1 MTAGTLI
8 PPSRAE
14 VLLPFKPAVLPLAL
28 IKFGAITFT
37 IGSISKTGPLSL
49 KKRIIV
55 SSKIPSSSI
64 ASRIFPIS
72 KSKAFTF
79 AA

>member
-8 PPSRAE
+8 PPSSAE
-14 VLLPFKPAVLPLAL
+14 DLLPLNPAVLPFAL
-28 IKFGAITFT
+28 VKFGATT
-37 IGSISKTGPLSL
+37 LTMGSTSKTGPLSL

-55 SSKIPSSSI
+55 CSKIPSSSI